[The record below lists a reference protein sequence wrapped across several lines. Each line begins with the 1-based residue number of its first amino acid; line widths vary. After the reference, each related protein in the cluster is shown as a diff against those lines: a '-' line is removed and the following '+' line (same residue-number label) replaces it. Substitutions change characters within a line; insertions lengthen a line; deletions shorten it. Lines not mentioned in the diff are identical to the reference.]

1 VVVVSVEE
9 MRVKELDRSEAQL
22 DNKRLRKNRLLW
34 RYRVKLRV
42 NYCEIL
48 IAYNFIVIR
57 QA

>member
-1 VVVVSVEE
+1 VEE